1 MAKTLSADEK
11 TIKDFLEVSQKQKI
25 LIPEYQRPYSWEEVH
40 ISTLF
45 ENLVEFT
52 QKKSIDKSQES
63 YFLGT
68 VVYFVNEN
76 ENNKREII
84 DGQQRL
90 TSLLLFLRVIYEKL
104 SQSEIKSEKGTNFL
118 NQIEPLIWVKDE
130 LTGQADKNSIVI
142 NSEVI
147 SDEQNVTLHNILKTG
162 KTEDKAKDNYSKNY
176 ELFAKLYDE
185 FLANNSDPDAIF
197 HFINNLLNYTII
209 IPIEANKKDTALT
222 IFSTLNDRG
231 KPLSDSD
238 IFKAEIY
245 KNLDNDKQKEFIE
258 KWQKIQEKADNA
270 DIGMSNL
277 FYMYMFY
284 LRAKNNDKKSTTPK
298 LRTYLS
304 ENNYSKLTYNDLLK
318 NLEQI
323 LNLLQFNEDLK
334 VIDNENW
341 SNNIQIKQMFGMLK
355 LLDNEWWKYP
365 TVIYYLSHKDKE
377 NFENLF
383 LNFLRKLFVNIF
395 QRYSIEHTINSL
407 KSPVL
412 KLNIEILNNTQ
423 PTFEFKQIDGLESD
437 ILKKRIEQPHANL
450 RKALVAFL
458 AYNEEKQKE
467 LLPEKWELEHIFPQ
481 KWQKTYVE
489 QTIKWLPEKIEE
501 YLWCIGNL
509 IPLSKKT
516 NIEAS
521 NKYFDA
527 KKEIY
532 KESEVAIA
540 QKIAETYNDW
550 KPDNIIQRNSEIYQ
564 FVQQQFK
571 QWLNQSLAE

>member
-68 VVYFVNEN
+68 VVYFVNKD
-76 ENNKREII
+76 NKREII

-147 SDEQNVTLHNILKTG
+147 SDEQNVSLHNILKTG
-162 KTEDKAKDNYSKNY
+162 KTENNAKDNYSKNY

-209 IPIEANKKDTALT
+209 IPIEADKKDTALT

-304 ENNYSKLTYNDLLK
+304 ENKYSKLKDNDLLK

-323 LNLLQFNEDLK
+323 LNLLKFNEDLK
-334 VIDNENW
+334 NIDNENW
-341 SNNIQIKQMFGMLK
+341 SNNIQIKQMFEMLK

-365 TVIYYLSHKDKE
+365 TIIYYLSHKDKE

-412 KLNIEILNNTQ
+412 KLNVEILDKTQ
-423 PTFEFKQIDGLESD
+423 PTFEFKQIDGHEEKTLE
-437 ILKKRIEQPHANL
+437 IKIKQPHANL

-481 KWQKTYVE
+481 KWQKTYIE

>member
-68 VVYFVNEN
+68 VVYFVNKD
-76 ENNKREII
+76 NKREII

-147 SDEQNVTLHNILKTG
+147 SDEQNVSLHNILKTG
-162 KTEDKAKDNYSKNY
+162 KTENNAKDNYSKNY

-209 IPIEANKKDTALT
+209 IPIEADKKDTALT

-304 ENNYSKLTYNDLLK
+304 ENKYSKLKDNDLLK

-323 LNLLQFNEDLK
+323 LNLLKFNEDLK
-334 VIDNENW
+334 NIDNENW
-341 SNNIQIKQMFGMLK
+341 SNNIQIKQMFEMLK

-365 TVIYYLSHKDKE
+365 TIIYYLSHKDKE

-412 KLNIEILNNTQ
+412 KLNVEILDKTQ
-423 PTFEFKQIDGLESD
+423 PTFEFKQIDGHEEKTLE
-437 ILKKRIEQPHANL
+437 IKIKQPHANL

-481 KWQKTYVE
+481 KWQKTYIE
-489 QTIKWLPEKIEE
+489 QTVKWLPEKIEE

>member
-68 VVYFVNEN
+68 VVYFVN

-147 SDEQNVTLHNILKTG
+147 SDEQNVSLHNILKTG
-162 KTEDKAKDNYSKNY
+162 KTKNNAKDNYSKNY

-209 IPIEANKKDTALT
+209 IPIEADKKDTALT

-304 ENNYSKLTYNDLLK
+304 ENKYSKLKDNDLLK

-323 LNLLQFNEDLK
+323 LNLLKFNEDLK
-334 VIDNENW
+334 NIDNENW
-341 SNNIQIKQMFGMLK
+341 SNNIQIKQMFEMLK

-365 TVIYYLSHKDKE
+365 TIIYYLSHKDKE

-412 KLNIEILNNTQ
+412 KLNVEILDKTQ
-423 PTFEFKQIDGLESD
+423 PTFEFKQIDGHEEKTLE
-437 ILKKRIEQPHANL
+437 IKIKQPHANL

-481 KWQKTYVE
+481 KWQKTYIE
-489 QTIKWLPEKIEE
+489 QTVKWLPEKIEE

>member
-68 VVYFVNEN
+68 VVYFVN

-147 SDEQNVTLHNILKTG
+147 SDEQNVSLHNILKTG
-162 KTEDKAKDNYSKNY
+162 KTENNAKDNYSKNY

-209 IPIEANKKDTALT
+209 IPIEADKKDTALT

-238 IFKAEIY
+238 IFKSEIY

-304 ENNYSKLTYNDLLK
+304 ENKYSKLKDNDLLK

-323 LNLLQFNEDLK
+323 LNLLKFNEDLK
-334 VIDNENW
+334 NIDNENW
-341 SNNIQIKQMFGMLK
+341 SNNIQIKQMFEMLK

-365 TVIYYLSHKDKE
+365 TIIYYLSHKDKE

-412 KLNIEILNNTQ
+412 KLNVEILDKTQ
-423 PTFEFKQIDGLESD
+423 PTFEFKQIDGHEEKTLE
-437 ILKKRIEQPHANL
+437 IKIKQPHANL

-481 KWQKTYVE
+481 KWQKTYIE
-489 QTIKWLPEKIEE
+489 QTVKWLPEKIEE